1 MAIAPIYRDIF
12 NYDKSAT
19 DKILAEQTKAE
30 ETSAT
35 PLPTAVTIEADLAS
49 VEIGGIINRD
59 LPLEKVQLAIEDE
72 PEADTPIDA
81 ETGNSLSKRE
91 QRRLKRQERRNKKK
105 NANKPETITG
115 GPVTEAPAEETPVN
129 EPVSGIPTN
138 DIAELD
144 AGFNRMK
151 YMRRVV
157 ALNND
162 QIAQDIA
169 DGKITGTATLGIGG
183 RYSFSNLS
191 TPTGYFE
198 SLPEQP

>member
-1 MAIAPIYRDIF
+1 M
-12 NYDKSAT
+12 
-19 DKILAEQTKAE
+19 L
-30 ETSAT
+30 
-35 PLPTAVTIEADLAS
+35 LPTAVTIEADLAS

-72 PEADTPIDA
+72 PEADSPIDA

-91 QRRLKRQERRNKKK
+91 QRKLKRQEKKNKKN
-105 NANKPETITG
+105 NANKPEAISN
-115 GPVTEAPAEETPVN
+115 ELYMEWNHEDMPVN
-129 EPVSGIPTN
+129 EPVSEIPTN

-151 YMRRVV
+151 YMRRVI

-183 RYSFSNLS
+183 RYSFSNLG
-191 TPTGYFE
+191 TPAGYFE
-198 SLPEQP
+198 GLPKQP